1 MSCWAV
7 VAIKARAHC
16 KQRLATALSATERV
30 ELVRRMLDHVLSTV
44 AGCRAIDRVVVVS
57 PERDRVPAE
66 LPVLVDAGTGLNEA
80 LDVARVEVRA
90 RGASELLILPA
101 DLPLL
106 AVADLDLLIE
116 AGRGTGVAIATDRTG
131 LGTNGLYLG
140 AALDFPFRFGTRSHV
155 AHVAVA
161 RALGV
166 EHETLRCAGFAF
178 DVDTPHDVRRLQT
191 PRPPVP
197 QWGWSWSSVEP

>member
-7 VAIKARAHC
+7 VAVKARAHC

-30 ELVRRMLDHVLSTV
+30 DLVRRMLDHVLSTV
-44 AGCRAIDRVVVVS
+44 AGCRAIDRIVVVS

-66 LPVLVDAGTGLNEA
+66 VPVLIDAGTGLNEA
-80 LDVARVEVRA
+80 LDVARAEVRA
-90 RGASELLILPA
+90 HGADELLILPA

-106 AVADLDLLIE
+106 EVADLDLLIG
-116 AGRGTGVAIATDRTG
+116 AGRVAGVGIATDRTG

-140 AALDFPFRFGTRSHV
+140 AALDFPFCFGMHSHV
-155 AHVAVA
+155 AHVAA
-161 RALGV
+161 AQALGV
-166 EHETLRCAGFAF
+166 AHETLRCAGFAF
-178 DVDTPHDVRRLQT
+178 DVDTPRDVRRLQT

-197 QWGWSWSSVEP
+197 QWGWSWSSVEQ

>member
-1 MSCWAV
+1 VSCWAV
-7 VAIKARAHC
+7 VAVKARAHC
-16 KQRLATALSATERV
+16 KQRLATALSAAERV
-30 ELVRRMLDHVLSTV
+30 DLVRRMLDHVLSTT

-66 LPVLVDAGTGLNEA
+66 LAVLIDAGTGLNEA
-80 LDVARVEVRA
+80 LDAARSEVRA
-90 RGASELLILPA
+90 QGASELLILPA

-106 AVADLDLLIE
+106 EVADLDLLVE
-116 AGRGTGVAIATDRTG
+116 AGRGAGVAIATDRTG

-140 AALDFPFRFGTRSHV
+140 TALDFPFRFGTRSHV
-155 AHVAVA
+155 AHVAAA
-161 RALGV
+161 RALGIA
-166 EHETLRCAGFAF
+166 HETLRCAGFAF

-191 PRPPVP
+191 PRPPVA

>member
-1 MSCWAV
+1 VSCWAV

-155 AHVAVA
+155 AHVAAA